1 MDKRKAFNFYRS
13 YYATALKLPEKDRLQ
28 YLMAIMEL
36 QFTGECSIKLDVM
49 ADLALESNLHNI
61 NKQIEGYKHGAK
73 STKQSDP
80 PRVGVPIPP
89 KGTSPQVQVQGEV
102 QEKEELYKFEEFWKQ
117 YPKKVAK
124 SKCEHKY
131 KKLST
136 LDKQKIH
143 DTIKTFV
150 SYKPFKDYTHPNPMT
165 YLNQKRWEDEIPEL
179 KQQKKSVADLQ
190 FESVMAQIEANKQ
203 LKQ

>member
-1 MDKRKAFNFYRS
+1 M
-13 YYATALKLPEKDRLQ
+13 
-28 YLMAIMEL
+28 
-36 QFTGECSIKLDVM
+36 
-49 ADLALESNLHNI
+49 
-61 NKQIEGYKHGAK
+61 
-73 STKQSDP
+73 
-80 PRVGVPIPP
+80 
-89 KGTSPQVQVQGEV
+89 
-102 QEKEELYKFEEFWKQ
+102 
-117 YPKKVAK
+117 AK

>member
-80 PRVGVPIPP
+80 PRVGAPIPP

>member
-80 PRVGVPIPP
+80 PRVGAPIPP

-102 QEKEELYKFEEFWKQ
+102 QEKEELYKFEEFGNNIL
-117 YPKKVAK
+117 KKW
-124 SKCEHKY
+124 
-131 KKLST
+131 LS
-136 LDKQKIH
+136 L
-143 DTIKTFV
+143 
-150 SYKPFKDYTHPNPMT
+150 
-165 YLNQKRWEDEIPEL
+165 
-179 KQQKKSVADLQ
+179 SVN
-190 FESVMAQIEANKQ
+190 INTKN
-203 LKQ
+203 